1 MSNIDI
7 SAQTLSFLYS
17 LLFGAALSVCYDF
30 IRVLHKKAVCSVLAI
45 QIMDVLFFVIS
56 AFITFCF
63 LMIYAKGQIRLYLLL
78 GELLGFLLWS
88 LTLSTFLQKI
98 VVVLFDFLNKILR
111 LILKPFFILE
121 KQSKKLVFSLKNK
134 RKLAKKP

>member
-17 LLFGAALSVCYDF
+17 LLFGVALSACYDF
-30 IRVLHKKAVCSVLAI
+30 IRVLHRKTVHSVLAI
-45 QIMDVLFFVIS
+45 QIIDVLFFIIS

-88 LTLSTFLQKI
+88 LTLSAVLQKI
-98 VVVLFDFLNKILR
+98 LIALFDFFSKTLR
-111 LILKPFFILE
+111 LILKPLIILE
-121 KQSKKLVFSLKNK
+121 KQSKKIVFSLKNK
-134 RKLAKKP
+134 RILAKKP